1 MGQPGRSI
9 IQKDLLADKLTADL
23 ADGDDVAGV
32 AVLVGVECL
41 DEVGELG
48 RDAVDAALDPVDG
61 VLQRENVDVIDVRV
75 ARRRVHSDVVFGA
88 GKALR
93 KRCFGDVALYPV
105 KEVVRV
111 DIDHVDRIAGGA
123 FNGFPAKIG

>member
-9 IQKDLLADKLTADL
+9 IQKDLLADKLAADL

-75 ARRRVHSDVVFGA
+75 ARRRVHSDVVFGSR
-88 GKALR
+88 KALR
-93 KRCFGDVALYPV
+93 KRCLGDVALYPV

-111 DIDHVDRIAGGA
+111 DIDHVDRIAGCA